1 MKRHQLTDGDA
12 MMDRLLPEQL
22 MAPEQIAV
30 MASAPPPTI
39 RLRSRAQGLPVQ
51 CVNKSEAFLKF
62 FLMFTFYYLFAYS

>member
-30 MASAPPPTI
+30 MASVPPTAI
-39 RLRSRAQGLPVQ
+39 RLRSRAWQFNVSI
-51 CVNKSEAFLKF
+51 N
-62 FLMFTFYYLFAYS
+62 